1 MKTLLNILYII
12 LGYIFIGF
20 CGVITILLIPVLTP
34 MVLICAL
41 LDTDNKTIK
50 ENKDNEGHK
59 GI

>member
-1 MKTLLNILYII
+1 MKTFLNILYII
-12 LGYIFIGF
+12 FGYIFIGF
-20 CGVITILLIPVLTP
+20 CGAIMILLLPALVP
-34 MVLICAL
+34 MLLICAL